1 MMAELSSTMVIIM
14 ADMKEPWNINQSIQ
28 NWLDITEKAVLAA
41 LDESSDTNVE
51 EQLMPALQKFL
62 QVLSLWASMWI

>member
-1 MMAELSSTMVIIM
+1 M

-62 QVLSLWASMWI
+62 QVLSLWANMWIECSMLADLC